1 MGLRPGAT
9 LSVLFLL
16 AVDQSAAFLQARAIG
31 SSARSLS
38 TLLASKKEKEER
50 TEVSVLLTRTR
61 MCSVQRT

>member
-1 MGLRPGAT
+1 ML
-9 LSVLFLL
+9 VLFMVL
-16 AVDQSAAFLQARAIG
+16 AVDQSAAFLQARGIG

-61 MCSVQRT
+61 MCLVQET